1 MLTVVKKEKQE
12 ENKEKIYLKKEEKI
26 KKIQENQ
33 KDIIK
38 LNIFY

>member
-26 KKIQENQ
+26 KKIQENL